1 MATRTSSPARA
12 QKTAAKRPG
21 TARSAAGGRSRPS
34 GAQKRGQ
41 SAKRSGSTA
50 APTSTPRTSGPG
62 PFAAAMIALG
72 RGVVKVWIGIA
83 HLLGRM
89 VRGIGHSARDLE
101 PEHRRDGAG
110 LFLIG
115 LAVVVAAAIWWNLP
129 GAVGNGVRT
138 VVGGSIGMLG
148 WALPLMLV
156 LIAVRTLR
164 HPDRNGPAGRQ
175 VIGWTAVC
183 LGVLGL
189 IHIANGLPRPSN
201 PADGPLSAAGGAIGY
216 FISSFLSDLLTQ
228 YVAAPLL
235 VLLSIFGALVI
246 TGTPVYAIPLRFRA
260 AFDVLMGRTALP
272 EDAPSVVAA
281 PTDDTVRLTRKQR
294 RAKAE
299 LEEDGEPTVKPY
311 DSPVL
316 EGREISK
323 R

>member
-1 MATRTSSPARA
+1 
-12 QKTAAKRPG
+12 
-21 TARSAAGGRSRPS
+21 
-34 GAQKRGQ
+34 
-41 SAKRSGSTA
+41 
-50 APTSTPRTSGPG
+50 
-62 PFAAAMIALG
+62 MIALG

-83 HLLGRM
+83 HVLGKM
-89 VRGIGHSARDLE
+89 VRGIGHGARDLD

-115 LAVVVAAAIWWNLP
+115 LAVVVAAAIWWDLP
-129 GAVGNGVRT
+129 GAVGNGIRT
-138 VVGGSIGMLG
+138 VVGGSVGMLG
-148 WALPLMLV
+148 WAVPLML
-156 LIAVRTLR
+156 LLTAERTLR

-175 VIGWTAVC
+175 VIGWTAIA

-189 IHIANGLPRPSN
+189 VHIANGLPRPSN
-201 PADGPLSAAGGAIGY
+201 PADAPLQDAGGAIGY
-216 FISSFLSDLLTQ
+216 VVSSLLSDLLTE

-281 PTDDTVRLTRKQR
+281 PTDDTVRLTRKER
-294 RAKAE
+294 RAKAAM
-299 LEEDGEPTVKPY
+299 EEDDGDPTVKPY

-323 R
+323 RGRKAKTPSAVDEDAYDVDASEAGAAAAAIAPAGAGGGPSKSD